1 MVAKFIRGYNHAN
14 YVEETICY
22 SFAKTLFLQHPIF
35 YIYFLV
41 RIQFIQTDEQSDIIL
56 RRDIRPLLSYSTHDP
71 SHTTTRLNVCNG
83 FVRLPKQ
90 GLRLK
95 SMDR

>member
-22 SFAKTLFLQHPIF
+22 SFAITLFLQHPIF

-41 RIQFIQTDEQSDIIL
+41 RVQLVQTSNLISYYAAILGHCPLIQLMIL
-56 RRDIRPLLSYSTHDP
+56 RTLARAEM
-71 SHTTTRLNVCNG
+71 CE
-83 FVRLPKQ
+83 
-90 GLRLK
+90 
-95 SMDR
+95 MDS